1 MRILF
6 VCTGNTCRSPM
17 AEGILRSMAEK
28 RDLKLEV
35 KSAGIRVYNGDL
47 ASKNS
52 IEAMKKIDI
61 DISGH
66 LATQL
71 NNDLIQEADLVLTLS
86 SSHKDFIVSNYPWS
100 REKVFTLN
108 EYAYGVKK
116 DVTDPYGR
124 NLAFYER
131 TRDEIYQAVLNAI
144 EKEEA
149 R

>member
-1 MRILF
+1 
-6 VCTGNTCRSPM
+6 M

-66 LATQL
+66 FATQL
-71 NNDLIQEADLVLTLS
+71 NSDLIQEADLVLTLS

>member
-66 LATQL
+66 FATQL
-71 NNDLIQEADLVLTLS
+71 NSDLIQEADLVLTLS

>member
-35 KSAGIRVYNGDL
+35 KSAGISVYNGDL

-66 LATQL
+66 FATQL
-71 NNDLIQEADLVLTLS
+71 NSDLIQEADLVLTLS

-116 DVTDPYGR
+116 DITDPYGK